1 MSPAP
6 LSDRFG
12 ARLTAVALLLL
23 VLLLWA
29 AVHGTAVSAYDLL
42 PIGRQAEEPSIFVT
56 AAAEVRSGPGSDYLT
71 LTAVQ
76 PGEQYALLGRSID
89 GRWWRID
96 FCGQPAWLPAA
107 SVRAHDAALVAT
119 VTLITTD

>member
-6 LSDRFG
+6 LSERLTT
-12 ARLTAVALLLL
+12 RLTAVALLLL
-23 VLLLWA
+23 VLLSA

-56 AAAEVRSGPGSDYLT
+56 AAVEVRSGPGSDYLT

-76 PGEQYALLGRSID
+76 PGEQYALLGRSTD

-107 SVRAHDAALVAT
+107 SARAHDAALVAT
-119 VTLITTD
+119 VTVVSTN

>member
-6 LSDRFG
+6 LSN
-12 ARLTAVALLLL
+12 RLLAIALLLL
-23 VLLLWA
+23 ALLLLA
-29 AVHGTAVSAYDLL
+29 AVHGTAVSAYGLL
-42 PIGRQAEEPSIFVT
+42 PIGGQAEEPSIFVM
-56 AAAEVRSGPGSDYLT
+56 AADEVRSGPGSDYLT

-76 PGEQYALLGRSID
+76 PGEQYALLGRSTD

-96 FCGQPAWLPAA
+96 YRGQPAWVPAA

-119 VTLITTD
+119 VALAAAK

>member
-6 LSDRFG
+6 LSERLT

-23 VLLLWA
+23 VLLLLA
-29 AVHGTAVSAYDLL
+29 AVHSTGVSAYGML
-42 PIGRQAEEPSIFVT
+42 PIGKQAEEPSIFVT

-71 LTAVQ
+71 LTAVP
-76 PGEQYALLGRSID
+76 PGEQFALLGRSTD

-96 FCGQPAWLPAA
+96 FRG
-107 SVRAHDAALVAT
+107 
-119 VTLITTD
+119 

>member
-6 LSDRFG
+6 LSDRSRG
-12 ARLTAVALLLL
+12 RLTAVALLLL
-23 VLLLWA
+23 ALLLLA
-29 AVHGTAVSAYDLL
+29 AVHGSVVSTYDIL
-42 PIGRQAEEPSIFVT
+42 PSGTQSEQPSILVT

-76 PGEQYALLGRSID
+76 PGEQYTLLGRSRD

-96 FCGQPAWLPAA
+96 YGGQPAWLPAA
-107 SVRAHDAALVAT
+107 FVRAHDAARVAT
-119 VTLITTD
+119 VTVVGAN